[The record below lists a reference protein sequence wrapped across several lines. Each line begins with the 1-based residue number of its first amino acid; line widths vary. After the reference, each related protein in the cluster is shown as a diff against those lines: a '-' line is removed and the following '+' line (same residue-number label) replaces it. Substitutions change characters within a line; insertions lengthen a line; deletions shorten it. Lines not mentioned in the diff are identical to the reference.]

1 MRESKSEVE
10 RRNESLRRE
19 IDILTQDKAFLSR
32 EAQNLEEK
40 SKRLEDRLDRTELS
54 LLDAK
59 KQAEKYM
66 DRVLSANDEVK
77 SKFDTQF
84 TKEIDDLKDRQT
96 KELSLAK
103 QNLTDLYERKVDY
116 LTERKDEQER
126 RIGKL
131 ESDLRDKSKSY
142 EELLFEFRNLQKNAD
157 LELGALKLEAR
168 SKQDQVTRVSHLY
181 EDNLLL
187 VKECKL
193 ENESLRQKLDLLK

>member
-32 EAQNLEEK
+32 EAQNHEEK
-40 SKRLEDRLDRTELS
+40 SKRLEERLDRTELV

-96 KELSLAK
+96 KELSLVK
-103 QNLTDLYERKVDY
+103 QNLTDLYERKVEY
-116 LTERKDEQER
+116 LTERKDE
-126 RIGKL
+126 
-131 ESDLRDKSKSY
+131 
-142 EELLFEFRNLQKNAD
+142 
-157 LELGALKLEAR
+157 
-168 SKQDQVTRVSHLY
+168 
-181 EDNLLL
+181 
-187 VKECKL
+187 
-193 ENESLRQKLDLLK
+193 

>member
-32 EAQNLEEK
+32 EAQNHEEK
-40 SKRLEDRLDRTELS
+40 SKRLEERLDRTELA

-103 QNLTDLYERKVDY
+103 QNLTDLYERKVEY
-116 LTERKDEQER
+116 LTERKDE
-126 RIGKL
+126 
-131 ESDLRDKSKSY
+131 
-142 EELLFEFRNLQKNAD
+142 
-157 LELGALKLEAR
+157 
-168 SKQDQVTRVSHLY
+168 
-181 EDNLLL
+181 
-187 VKECKL
+187 
-193 ENESLRQKLDLLK
+193 

>member
-32 EAQNLEEK
+32 EAQNHEEK
-40 SKRLEDRLDRTELS
+40 SKRLEERLDRTELA

-96 KELSLAK
+96 KELSLVK
-103 QNLTDLYERKVDY
+103 QNLTDLYERKVEY
-116 LTERKDEQER
+116 LTERKDE
-126 RIGKL
+126 
-131 ESDLRDKSKSY
+131 
-142 EELLFEFRNLQKNAD
+142 
-157 LELGALKLEAR
+157 
-168 SKQDQVTRVSHLY
+168 
-181 EDNLLL
+181 
-187 VKECKL
+187 
-193 ENESLRQKLDLLK
+193 